1 MRNRKTNCRRQKQK
15 LNYGVLE
22 PRQLLAVDLTAPQ
35 FAQVTG
41 PLPTQVDRIL
51 NGGFEPVA
59 AHDSQFY
66 RDDQVD
72 GWFAVSSSTGQRL
85 NLLEV
90 QGGHGFVLELDSTAR
105 DIDAVAQDIDT
116 IAGADY
122 MLAFDMRTRPVNANA
137 AAETN
142 DVEVIWD
149 GTSVGTFRATIH
161 WQTVVVSV
169 QGGVNDTTRLEFREL
184 AAGNDGRGPLL
195 DNVRLVRVESQA
207 LDNGGFET
215 VEDVALDLHE
225 TRSVPGW
232 SAMGAAGDRL
242 LKIIQR
248 ADAREGSR
256 VLQLDSSSDRLDRIY
271 RDIDTSSNKT
281 YYVTFDILAEGT
293 SGNADNELRVRWGN
307 EWVGTFQAIETWQ
320 TFGLQLTS
328 QSTSTRLVFREPPAG
343 ATGQGSGDG
352 PILDNIRI
360 FAVDPTFN
368 PIVVDANGTAP
379 GVDATAT
386 YTEGAGPTVITGQ
399 DLILDNLT
407 GDTISGAVVEIL
419 NLRDANQE
427 AMFADLSGTSIS
439 ADYDLATGIL
449 TLSGADSVENYQ
461 QVLRTITY
469 QNLSTD
475 PAPETRQVRIT
486 AEDNGQTSAPVIVQ
500 VAIDPIGS
508 APVID
513 NIADPSL
520 SLGQT
525 LDFAITATDPDDAN
539 EPLTWSISFDGLP
552 VSGGAAQPT
561 IDGSGVIHW
570 TPEREG
576 TLTIDVT
583 ATDTTNLSDT
593 KTFTVTVLRSGDVP
607 SDFVPFSGNRQLSFV
622 TPSLRNNIYSA
633 APAMQLDANK
643 DYFAVFH
650 TADGE
655 FRVRLFDDVAPIT
668 VNNFV
673 ALARDGFYDGVT
685 FHRVVDL
692 GPGFIAQGG
701 DPTGSGSGGP
711 GYRFDDEASAMT
723 DFDRAYLLAMAN
735 SGPDTNGSQFF
746 FTLAAQP
753 HLNGRHAIFGEVV
766 EGQTVV
772 DAINQRQ
779 PGSSTPA
786 EIIYRVDIQ
795 EVDP

>member
-1 MRNRKTNCRRQKQK
+1 MRNQKSRRRERRQQ
-15 LNYGVLE
+15 LDYGALE
-22 PRQLLAVDLTAPQ
+22 PRQLLAVDLSAPQ

-41 PLPTQVDRIL
+41 PLPTQVDRVT
-51 NGGFEPVA
+51 NGTFEPVA
-59 AHDSQFY
+59 SQTSQFY

-72 GWFAVSSSTGQRL
+72 GWFAVNSSAGQRL

-90 QGGHGFVLELDSTAR
+90 QGSHGFVLELDSTAR

-122 MLAFDMRTRPVNANA
+122 MLAFDLRTRPVNANA
-137 AAETN
+137 AVETN
-142 DVEVIWD
+142 DVEVVWD
-149 GTSVGTFRATIH
+149 GNSVGIFRATIH
-161 WQTVVVSV
+161 WQTVVVAV
-169 QGGVNDTTRLEFREL
+169 QGGADDTTRLEFREL

-195 DNVRLVRVESQA
+195 DNVRLVRVNSEA

-215 VEDVALDLHE
+215 VEDAALDLHE
-225 TRSVPGW
+225 TRTVPGW
-232 SAMGAAGDRL
+232 SAMGASGDRL
-242 LKIIQR
+242 LKIAQR
-248 ADAREGSR
+248 ADAPEGSR
-256 VLQLDSSSDRLDRIY
+256 VLQLDSSSSRLDRIY
-271 RDIDTSSNKT
+271 RDVDTSSGKT
-281 YYVTFDILAEGT
+281 YFITFDIKAEGT
-293 SGNADNELRVRWGN
+293 SGNADNELRVRWGD
-307 EWVGTFQAIETWQ
+307 EWAGTFQAIDTWQ

-328 QSTSTRLVFREPPAG
+328 QSITTRLVFREPPAG
-343 ATGQGSGDG
+343 PTGQGSGDG
-352 PILDNIRI
+352 PLMDNVRI
-360 FAVDPTFN
+360 YTVDPTFN
-368 PIVVDANGTAP
+368 PIVVDANGTAA
-379 GVDATAT
+379 GLNAEAT
-386 YTEGAGPTVITGQ
+386 YTEGDGPTVITGP

-419 NLRDANQE
+419 NLRNANQE
-427 AMFADLSGTSIS
+427 AMFADLSGTNIS
-439 ADYDLATGIL
+439 ADFDLATGIL
-449 TLSGADSVENYQ
+449 TLSGTDTVEKYQ
-461 QVLRTITY
+461 QVLRTVTY
-469 QNLSTD
+469 QNLSTNPD
-475 PAPETRQVRIT
+475 SETRQIRMTV
-486 AEDNGQTSAPVIVQ
+486 EDSGQFSEPAVIQ
-500 VAIDPIGS
+500 VTINPIGS

-513 NIADPSL
+513 TIADPSL

-525 LDFAITATDPDDAN
+525 LDFAITATDPDDPN
-539 EPLTWSISFDGLP
+539 EPLTWSISVDGLP

-561 IDGSGVIHW
+561 IDGNGVIHW

-633 APAMQLDANK
+633 APAMQLNASK

-655 FRVRLFDDVAPIT
+655 FRVRLFDDTAPIT

-701 DPTGSGSGGP
+701 DPTGTGSGGP
-711 GYRFDDEASAMT
+711 GYRFDDETAALT

-735 SGPDTNGSQFF
+735 AGPDTNGSQFF
-746 FTLAAQP
+746 FTLATQS

-766 EGQTVV
+766 EGQSVV

-779 PGSSTPA
+779 PGSTTPA